1 MAARRRRP
9 AAGAGAR
16 DTLTLLALALCAP
29 GVGGGALE
37 WYSAVVGIEYVDP
50 LSNQTVWS
58 VSESGRFGDSSPRE
72 DKQGLVGVPRADG
85 DEEGCSPDTRFVAPG
100 RLGAAP
106 WVALVARG
114 RCTFKDKVLAAARRN
129 ASAVVV
135 YNLEHYGNATEPMS
149 HAGTGN
155 TVVIMISYP
164 KGREIFDLV
173 QKGIP
178 VKMTIGIGTRH
189 MQEFISGQS
198 VVFVAIAFIT
208 MMIISLA
215 WLIFYYIQRFL
226 YAGSQ
231 FGSQGIDVDAENC
244 AVCIE
249 NFKVKDVI
257 RILPCKHIFHRICI
271 DPWLLDHRTCPMC
284 KLDVIKALGYWV
296 CYIFVYIQSLPQF
309 FLNISLL
316 SLTRG
321 KRNRHNAPSS
331 ILAVT

>member
-100 RLGAAP
+100 RLGGAP

-149 HAGTGN
+149 HAGEQAGRGAALRGRGEPAGFPGGVEREVRAPTG
-155 TVVIMISYP
+155 SELSP
-164 KGREIFDLV
+164 RGGGGGE
-173 QKGIP
+173 
-178 VKMTIGIGTRH
+178 
-189 MQEFISGQS
+189 
-198 VVFVAIAFIT
+198 
-208 MMIISLA
+208 
-215 WLIFYYIQRFL
+215 
-226 YAGSQ
+226 
-231 FGSQGIDVDAENC
+231 
-244 AVCIE
+244 
-249 NFKVKDVI
+249 
-257 RILPCKHIFHRICI
+257 
-271 DPWLLDHRTCPMC
+271 
-284 KLDVIKALGYWV
+284 KA
-296 CYIFVYIQSLPQF
+296 
-309 FLNISLL
+309 
-316 SLTRG
+316 G
-321 KRNRHNAPSS
+321 KRPRAGE
-331 ILAVT
+331 